1 MKQRPMKDPRLLIV
15 ASAFAMA
22 LAGCNVGPDYKRPD
36 APMTEAFKPTPE
48 WKIAAPEDDV
58 SKGEWWKI
66 YHDPVLDT
74 LMSEVVINN
83 QNVALYVA
91 RVRQAQALVS
101 GANAAR
107 YPSIGFTGQGG
118 RQASGTGTGN
128 LVNPDGTI
136 NDGALTNMVNFQLGV
151 NWDSDIWGK
160 LRRNVESKNASLVA
174 SVADLENAKLS
185 MQVQLAQSYFT
196 IRSLDSLKVL
206 FENTTKQN
214 KRSVDI
220 TRNAFEVG
228 VKARQDLINA
238 GMQYKSVEAQLIDV
252 DKDRAAQEAIIA
264 TLIGK
269 PASSFTVAFNPLP
282 GRANIN
288 VPVVPPGLPAD
299 LLERRPDIAAAER
312 RMAVANAQIG
322 YQMAAFFPSLTLNPS
337 GLPGN
342 NLGYYGTSFA
352 NLFTAPFLFWGVGP
366 SIALTLLDF
375 GARSANVEQA
385 RGVYDE
391 NVASYR
397 QTVLTALQEV
407 ETQLAA
413 LRVLEQEAS
422 VQDEAANLAEKG
434 VVIALNR
441 YQAGIAGYTDVVVA
455 VNQAL
460 TNQQKSI
467 LIAQQRLNA
476 SVLLVKALGGGWNTP
491 GKPATSTSEN
501 AKNSALS
508 ERQSQQNS
516 QAKQADQRPGREG

>member
-1 MKQRPMKDPRLLIV
+1 MKKHRLTIAV
-15 ASAFAMA
+15 CTAAIA
-22 LAGCNVGPDYKRPD
+22 LVGCNIGPDYKRPD
-36 APMTEAFKPTPE
+36 APMTETFKPTPE

-66 YHDPVLDT
+66 YRDPVLDR
-74 LMSEVVINN
+74 LMSEVIINN

-118 RQASGTGTGN
+118 RQGSGTGTGN
-128 LVNPDGTI
+128 LVNPDGTL

-151 NWDSDIWGK
+151 NWDSDVWGK
-160 LRRNVESKNASLVA
+160 LRRNVESKDASLVA

-214 KRSVDI
+214 KRSVEI

-238 GMQYKSVEAQLIDV
+238 GVQYKSVEAQLIDV

-269 PASSFTVAFNPLP
+269 PASSFTVAFNQLP
-282 GRANIN
+282 GRANIS
-288 VPVVPPGLPAD
+288 VPGVPPGLPAD

-312 RMAVANAQIG
+312 RMAMANAQIG
-322 YQMAAFFPSLTLNPS
+322 FQMAAFFPSLTLNPS

-342 NLGYYGTSFA
+342 NVGYYGTSFA
-352 NLFTAPFLFWGVGP
+352 NLFSAPFLFWGVGP

-375 GARSANVEQA
+375 GTRSANVEQA

-413 LRVLEQEAS
+413 LRVLEKEAS
-422 VQDEAANLAEKG
+422 VQDEAANLAERG

-460 TNQQKSI
+460 ANQQKSI

-476 SVLLVKALGGGWNTP
+476 SVLLVKALGGGWDQNPAPTGSNT
-491 GKPATSTSEN
+491 N
-501 AKNSALS
+501 RSALS
-508 ERQSQQNS
+508 QGAPEQDRQSNQS
-516 QAKQADQRPGREG
+516 EQRPGGEG

>member
-1 MKQRPMKDPRLLIV
+1 MKHPRLFIAICA
-15 ASAFAMA
+15 ASTV
-22 LAGCNVGPDYKRPD
+22 LSGCNVGPDYKRPD
-36 APMTEAFKPTPE
+36 APMTETFKPTPD
-48 WKIAAPEDDV
+48 WKIAQPEDDV

-66 YHDPVLDT
+66 YRDPVLDS

-151 NWDSDIWGK
+151 NWDSDVWGK
-160 LRRNVESKNASLVA
+160 LRRNVESKDASLVA

-282 GRANIN
+282 GRANIT

-312 RMAVANAQIG
+312 RMAMANAQIG

-337 GLPGN
+337 GSPGN

-413 LRVLEQEAS
+413 LRVLEKEAS
-422 VQDEAANLAEKG
+422 VQDEAADLAERG

-460 TNQQKSI
+460 ANQQKSI
-467 LIAQQRLNA
+467 QIAQQRLNA
-476 SVLLVKALGGGWNTP
+476 SVLLVKALGGGWDK
-491 GKPATSTSEN
+491 KPAPTSSN
-501 AKNSALS
+501 AKSSTLS
-508 ERQSQQNS
+508 QGQTEQDRQNNQSNQG
-516 QAKQADQRPGREG
+516 PGGEG

>member
-1 MKQRPMKDPRLLIV
+1 MKHPRLFIAICA
-15 ASAFAMA
+15 ASTV
-22 LAGCNVGPDYKRPD
+22 LSGCNVGPDYKRPD
-36 APMTEAFKPTPE
+36 APMTETFKPTPE
-48 WKIAAPEDDV
+48 WKIAQPEDDV
-58 SKGEWWKI
+58 SKGAWWQI
-66 YHDPVLDT
+66 YRDPVLDS

-151 NWDSDIWGK
+151 NWDSDVWGK
-160 LRRNVESKNASLVA
+160 LRRNVESKDASLVA

-206 FENTTKQN
+206 YQNTTKQN

-238 GMQYKSVEAQLIDV
+238 GVQYKSVEAQLIDV

-282 GRANIN
+282 GRANIT

-312 RMAVANAQIG
+312 RMAMANAQIG

-413 LRVLEQEAS
+413 LRVLEKEAS
-422 VQDEAANLAEKG
+422 VQDEAADLAERG
-434 VVIALNR
+434 VMIALNR

-460 TNQQKSI
+460 ANQQKSI
-467 LIAQQRLNA
+467 QIAQLRLNA
-476 SVLLVKALGGGWNTP
+476 SVLLVKALGGGWDK
-491 GKPATSTSEN
+491 KPAPTSSN
-501 AKNSALS
+501 AKSSTLS
-508 ERQSQQNS
+508 QGHTEQDHQNKQSNQG
-516 QAKQADQRPGREG
+516 PGGEG

>member
-1 MKQRPMKDPRLLIV
+1 MTHRPMKQTRLLTAICAATV
-15 ASAFAMA
+15 VLS
-22 LAGCNVGPDYKRPD
+22 GCNVGPDYKRPD
-36 APMTEAFKPTPE
+36 APMTETFKATPE
-48 WKIAAPEDDV
+48 WKIAAPGDDV

-66 YHDPVLDT
+66 YRDPVLDG
-74 LMSEVVINN
+74 LMSEVAINN

-107 YPSIGFTGQGG
+107 YPSIGFSGQGG
-118 RQASGTGTGN
+118 RSASGTGTSN

-151 NWDSDIWGK
+151 NWDSDVWGK
-160 LRRNVESKNASLVA
+160 LRRNVESKDAGLVA

-206 FENTTKQN
+206 FQNTTKQN

-264 TLIGK
+264 TLIGQ

-282 GRANIN
+282 GRANIT

-322 YQMAAFFPSLTLNPS
+322 YQMAAFFPSLTLNQS
-337 GLPGN
+337 GFPGN
-342 NLGYYGTSFA
+342 NAGFYGTSFA

-366 SIALTLLDF
+366 SIAMTLLDF

-397 QTVLTALQEV
+397 QTVLTALQDV

-413 LRVLEQEAS
+413 LRVLEKEAS
-422 VQDEAANLAEKG
+422 VQDEAADLSERG

-460 TNQQKSI
+460 ANQQKSI
-467 LIAQQRLNA
+467 QIAQQRLNA
-476 SVLLVKALGGGWNTP
+476 SVLLVKALGGGWDK
-491 GKPATSTSEN
+491 KPVPTA
-501 AKNSALS
+501 AKTKGSALS
-508 ERQSQQNS
+508 EGKAEQNS
-516 QAKQADQRPGREG
+516 QNQQADQRPGGEG